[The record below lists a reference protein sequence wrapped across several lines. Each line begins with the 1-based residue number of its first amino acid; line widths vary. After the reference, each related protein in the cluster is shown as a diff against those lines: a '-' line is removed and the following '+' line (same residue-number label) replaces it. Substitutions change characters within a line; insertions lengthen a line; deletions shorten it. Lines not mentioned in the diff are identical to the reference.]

1 MDDLL
6 KNWYEAKETIGKME
20 AKIKDYKIQ
29 AERMMK
35 TDGKNQMENKDYY
48 LEMKKMKRRSIS
60 KDDLPEEL
68 WKNYS
73 RENEFNCYYIMKAE
87 DKNKKRRSPPRRSP
101 STRSPSQHRSEI
113 SKKL

>member
-6 KNWYEAKETIGKME
+6 KNWYEAKQTISKEE
-20 AKIKDYKIQ
+20 AKIKEYKIQ
-29 AERMMK
+29 AEKMMK
-35 TDGKNQMENKDYY
+35 TDGKNQIENKYY
-48 LEMKKMKRRSIS
+48 FLEMKQMKRRSIS

-87 DKNKKRRSPPRRSP
+87 DKNKKKRSPPRRSP
-101 STRSPSQHRSEI
+101 SQRSPL
-113 SKKL
+113 KKL